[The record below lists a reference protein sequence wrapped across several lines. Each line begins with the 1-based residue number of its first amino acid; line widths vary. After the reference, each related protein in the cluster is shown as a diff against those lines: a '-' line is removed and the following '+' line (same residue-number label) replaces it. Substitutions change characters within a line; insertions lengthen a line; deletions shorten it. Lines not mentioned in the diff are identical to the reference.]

1 MNRLSDKEAI
11 DLLKHGDIL
20 ELGQQANK
28 IRQEKHPGN
37 TVTFIVDRNINY
49 TNVCLNE
56 CRFCAFSVVK
66 ITKTLIYC
74 P

>member
-37 TVTFIVDRNINY
+37 TVTFIVDRD
-49 TNVCLNE
+49 
-56 CRFCAFSVVK
+56 RKSVV
-66 ITKTLIYC
+66 
-74 P
+74 

>member
-28 IRQEKHPGN
+28 IRQEN
-37 TVTFIVDRNINY
+37 TLAI
-49 TNVCLNE
+49 LLL
-56 CRFCAFSVVK
+56 S
-66 ITKTLIYC
+66 L
-74 P
+74 

>member
-37 TVTFIVDRNINY
+37 TLSLHDALPIYFH
-49 TNVCLNE
+49 
-56 CRFCAFSVVK
+56 CRPQYQ
-66 ITKTLIYC
+66 LH
-74 P
+74 

>member
-28 IRQEKHPGN
+28 SAKK
-37 TVTFIVDRNINY
+37 NI
-49 TNVCLNE
+49 L
-56 CRFCAFSVVK
+56 A
-66 ITKTLIYC
+66 TLL
-74 P
+74 PSL

>member
-28 IRQEKHPGN
+28 IRQEKHPA
-37 TVTFIVDRNINY
+37 TLLPFICIPQY
-49 TNVCLNE
+49 
-56 CRFCAFSVVK
+56 
-66 ITKTLIYC
+66 
-74 P
+74 